1 MRISDWSSD
10 VCSSDLDIYKEQF
23 AALKEDEIIELAED
37 LRNGLPV
44 ATPVFDGA
52 RETDIAAMLKN
63 AGLNASGQA
72 TLIDG
77 RTGAVFDRPV
87 TVGYIYMLKLH
98 HLVDDKIHARSI
110 GPYSLVTQQPLGG
123 KRTDERR
130 VGKEG
135 VSTCRS
141 RVWPVH
147 YKKKNKHK

>member
-110 GPYSLVTQQPLGG
+110 GPYSLVTQQTLGG
-123 KRTDERR
+123 KAELGGQRCGGIDRKRTR
-130 VGKEG
+130 VN
-135 VSTCRS
+135 SS
-141 RVWPVH
+141 
-147 YKKKNKHK
+147 

>member
-1 MRISDWSSD
+1 MKGNGAAA
-10 VCSSDLDIYKEQF
+10 DLRKALEKGYGKDIYKEQF

-77 RTGAVFDRPV
+77 RTGAVFDRQV
-87 TVGYIYMLKLH
+87 TVGYIYMLKS
-98 HLVDDKIHARSI
+98 A
-110 GPYSLVTQQPLGG
+110 
-123 KRTDERR
+123 ERR
-130 VGKEG
+130 VGKEC

-141 RVWPVH
+141 RGA
-147 YKKKNKHK
+147 